1 MSFVDFIRCLEEA
14 PGLRGRAVH
23 IEEIAPRK
31 ARYGSLTKRLPSEVK
46 VALDRMEIRRLY
58 AHQAKAINL
67 AREQQDVVIATSTAS
82 GKTLCYNIPVA
93 ERLVSDESARALYIF
108 PTKAL
113 AQDQLRAL
121 GVFARDIP
129 PLGEA
134 LMAGTYDGDT
144 PSASRKKVRQNMR
157 IVLTNP
163 DMLHQGILPYHAKW
177 ADFLEGLSYVVVD
190 EIHQYRGIFGSH
202 VANVFRR
209 LRRICDRSGS
219 KPTFVCCSATIS
231 NPKQLAERLIG
242 KEMQLVDEDGS
253 PQGKKYFALWNP
265 PLLPGQSFVRKSSN
279 VEAKEA
285 LVELV
290 KEKIPTIVFTNA
302 RVVAELIY
310 RYAHEDLKVQ
320 APSLA
325 ERIRP
330 YRGGYL
336 PSERREIEEQLFSG
350 DLLAVTTTSAL
361 ELGIDVGTLEACVM
375 VGFPGSIASTWQR
388 AGRAGRRSDE
398 SLVMLV
404 AYDDPIDQYFM
415 RHPRYLF
422 GESVEEA
429 IIEPENKYIL
439 ASHLGCAAFELPLA
453 EADQERFGDMTM
465 PIADALAEA
474 GAFKKSGDSF
484 YWSSA
489 DFPASKISL
498 RTISGDSYA
507 ILEKTPA
514 GVTTLGQVDSIS
526 APELLYPQAVYMHQG
541 ETYLVRELDTDG
553 KVAHIEK
560 AEVDYYTQPVLDSS
574 VRVLSTE
581 KQRRMEN
588 SAVCFGDVDVRWATV
603 GFKKVQFYS
612 GNPIGYGKL
621 DLPSQNMETKGF
633 WIVPDREVLERV
645 AAEALSCSEG
655 LWAVRNLLLVLLPVL
670 CGCDRSDLRGTVNL
684 REAGSPAVF
693 IYDWYLGGLG
703 LTERAYERTEELITA
718 CREVIADCP
727 CEDGCPSCVGFIMP
741 SRPLHQDPDLSAGK
755 RIPSKNAARALL
767 DLLI

>member
-1 MSFVDFIRCLEEA
+1 MSFVDFIYALEKA

-23 IEEIAPRK
+23 IEEIPARQ
-31 ARYGSLTKRLPSEVK
+31 ARYGKLRRRLPAEVQ

-58 AHQAKAINL
+58 VHQSKAINL
-67 AREQQDVVIATSTAS
+67 VRESKDVVIATSTAS

-121 GVFARDIP
+121 GEFARDVP
-129 PLGEA
+129 PLLDA
-134 LMAGTYDGDT
+134 LNAGTYDGDT
-144 PSASRKKVRQNMR
+144 PSASRRKVRQSMR

-163 DMLHQGILPYHAKW
+163 DMIHQGILPYHAKW
-177 ADFLEGLSYVVVD
+177 ADFFEGLSYIVVD

-209 LRRICDRSGS
+209 LRRVCARYGAD
-219 KPTFVCCSATIS
+219 PTFVCCSATIS
-231 NPKQLAERLIG
+231 NPKQLAERLSG
-242 KEMQLVDEDGS
+242 KAMELVDEDGS

-265 PLLPGQSFVRKSSN
+265 PLLPGQDFVRKSSN

-285 LVELV
+285 LVDLV
-290 KEKIPTIVFTNA
+290 KKGVPTIVFTNA

-310 RYAHEDLKVQ
+310 RYAHDDLNAQ
-320 APSLA
+320 APALA
-325 ERIRP
+325 DRVRP

-336 PSERREIEEQLFSG
+336 PSERREIEKQLFSG
-350 DLLAVTTTSAL
+350 ELLAVTATSAL
-361 ELGIDVGTLEACVM
+361 ELGIDVGTLEACIM
-375 VGFPGSIASTWQR
+375 VGFPGSIASMWQR

-398 SLVMLV
+398 SLVMLI

-439 ASHLGCAAFELPLA
+439 ASHLGCAAFEIPVRQVD
-453 EADQERFGDMTM
+453 ENRFGALTV
-465 PIADALAEA
+465 PISNALAEA
-474 GAFKKSGDSF
+474 GALKKSGDGY

-498 RTISGDSYA
+498 RTISGDTYA
-507 ILEKTPA
+507 IIEKTSE
-514 GVTTLGQVDSIS
+514 GVGTLGQVDSIS
-526 APELLYPQAVYMHQG
+526 APELLYPGAVYMHQG
-541 ETYLVRELDTDG
+541 QTYLVRRLDTEG
-553 KVAHIEK
+553 KVAHVEG
-560 AEVDYYTQPVLDSS
+560 AEVDYYTQPILDSA
-574 VRVLSTE
+574 VRVLSTDQE
-581 KQRRMEN
+581 RRTAN
-588 SAVCFGDVDVRWATV
+588 AAVCFGGVHVRWATV

-621 DLPSQNMETKGF
+621 DLPAQNMETKGF
-633 WIVPDREVLERV
+633 WLIPDRDVLEEV
-645 AAEALSCSEG
+645 AAAGLSCSEG

-670 CGCDRSDLRGTVNL
+670 SGCDRSDLRGTVNF

-703 LTERAYERTEELITA
+703 LTERAYEPIVRRLRHA
-718 CREVIADCP
+718 FQA
-727 CEDGCPSCVGFIMP
+727 PSPGPRPVGRKANTQQE
-741 SRPLHQDPDLSAGK
+741 SR
-755 RIPSKNAARALL
+755 
-767 DLLI
+767 

>member
-1 MSFVDFIRCLEEA
+1 MNFIDFIRDLEKA
-14 PGLRGRAVH
+14 PGLSGRAVH
-23 IEEIAPRK
+23 IEEIPPRK
-31 ARYGSLTKRLPSEVK
+31 AQYGHLARRLPSEVK
-46 VALDRMEIRRLY
+46 VALERMEIRRLY
-58 AHQAKAINL
+58 IHQAKAINL
-67 AREQQDVVIATSTAS
+67 AREGKNVVIATSTAS

-93 ERLVSDESARALYIF
+93 ERLVSQESARALYIF

-121 GVFARDIP
+121 GQFARDIP
-129 PLGEA
+129 SLGQA
-134 LMAGTYDGDT
+134 LKAGTYDGDT
-144 PSASRKKVRQNMR
+144 PSSSRKKVRQNMR

-163 DMLHQGILPYHAKW
+163 DMLHQAILPYHAKW
-177 ADFLEGLSYVVVD
+177 ADFFEGLSYIVVD

-209 LRRICDRSGS
+209 LRRVCTRYGAD
-219 KPTFVCCSATIS
+219 PAFVCCSATIS
-231 NPKQLAERLIG
+231 NPKQLAERLIA
-242 KEMQLVDEDGS
+242 EDMELVGEDGS
-253 PQGKKYFALWNP
+253 PQGKKYFVLWNP
-265 PLLPGQSFVRKSSN
+265 PLLPGQSFMRKSSN

-290 KEKIPTIVFTNA
+290 KHKVPTIVFANA

-310 RYAHEDLKVQ
+310 RYAYDALKAQ

-325 ERIRP
+325 ERLSP

-336 PSERREIEEQLFSG
+336 PSERREIEKKLFSG
-350 DLLAVTTTSAL
+350 ELLAVTTTSAL
-361 ELGIDVGTLEACVM
+361 ELGIDVGTLEACIM

-415 RHPRYLF
+415 KHPQYLF

-429 IIEPENKYIL
+429 IIEAENKYIL
-439 ASHLGCAAFELPLA
+439 ASHLGCAAFEVPVG
-453 EADQERFGDMTM
+453 EGDERGFGSMTM
-465 PIADALAEA
+465 PIAEALAES
-474 GAFKKSGDSF
+474 GVFKQSGDRF

-498 RTISGDSYA
+498 RTISSDTYA
-507 ILEKTPA
+507 ILEKIPE
-514 GVTTLGQVDSIS
+514 GVNTLGQVDSIS
-526 APELLYPQAVYMHQG
+526 APELLYPGAVYMHRG
-541 ETYLVRELDTDG
+541 ETYLVRRLDTEG
-553 KVAHIEK
+553 NVAHIEK
-560 AEVDYYTQPVLDSS
+560 AEVDYYTQPILDSS
-574 VRVLSTE
+574 VRVLKME
-581 KQRRMEN
+581 KDRRVEN
-588 SAVCFGDVDVRWATV
+588 ATVCFGDVDVRWATA

-633 WIVPDREVLERV
+633 WIVPDRDILEGI
-645 AAEALSCSEG
+645 AADKLSPAEG

-670 CGCDRSDLRGTVNL
+670 SGCDRSDLRGTVNL
-684 REAGSPAVF
+684 REAGSPAIFV
-693 IYDWYLGGLG
+693 YDWYLGGLG
-703 LTERAYERTEELITA
+703 LTERAYERAEELLRA
-718 CREVIADCP
+718 CRELIADCS
-727 CEDGCPSCVGFIMP
+727 CEDGCPSCVGFVMP

-755 RIPSKNAARALL
+755 RIPSKAAARALL
-767 DLLI
+767 NSLA